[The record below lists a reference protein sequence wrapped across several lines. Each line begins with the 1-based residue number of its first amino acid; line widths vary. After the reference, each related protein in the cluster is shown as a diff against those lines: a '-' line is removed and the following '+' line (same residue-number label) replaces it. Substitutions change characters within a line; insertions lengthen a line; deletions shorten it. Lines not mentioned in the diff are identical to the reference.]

1 MNGAQDQQ
9 YAMLQQANATLPE
22 HETAALRER
31 LRKARTRIAVLEELL
46 VMALS
51 RKP

>member
-9 YAMLQQANATLPE
+9 YAMLQQAQMPE
-22 HETAALRER
+22 HETALRER

>member
-1 MNGAQDQQ
+1 MNGAQSQQQ
-9 YAMLQQANATLPE
+9 YLQQAQMPE
-22 HETAALRER
+22 HETAALCER